1 MFNVRVESR
10 VETGSRLKFVISMP
24 RGVQVV
30 SACGCAR
37 VIRFVE
43 VGLFI
48 SAEEAE
54 GPWEEGRGM
63 EGTE

>member
-1 MFNVRVESR
+1 
-10 VETGSRLKFVISMP
+10 VISMP

-30 SACGCAR
+30 NACVCAR
-37 VIRFVE
+37 VIRFVV